1 MEHLEVPP
9 WIAVQ
14 FHHLLQ
20 KLGISMSE
28 RDAIALTMVL
38 ILVVAVS
45 VLFSLYR
52 NRYRIVPTPVQQVLE
67 GYYEFIRGL
76 CVDMIGEERGERY
89 VPVIGTVGL
98 FILLANLMGLIPG
111 LASPTSN
118 LNVTAGAAIFVFLY
132 YHLEGIRT
140 HGLLG
145 YIRHFMGPVW
155 WLAWLFLPVEIIS
168 HLARVLSLSV
178 RLFGNIF
185 GEDTVILILFMFIF
199 PIIAP
204 LPVMVLAII
213 TSFVQALVFVMLSV
227 SYIAGAVAGEEHH

>member
-14 FHHLLQ
+14 FHHLLE

-38 ILVVAVS
+38 TLVVAVS
-45 VLFSLYR
+45 LLFGLYR
-52 NRYRIVPTPVQQVLE
+52 RRYRIVPTPVQQVLE

-76 CVDMIGEERGERY
+76 CVDMIGEERGEKY

-98 FILLANLMGLIPG
+98 FVLLSNLMGLVPG
-111 LASPTSN
+111 LVAPTSN
-118 LNVTAGAAIFVFLY
+118 LNVTVGAAVFVFLY

-140 HGLLG
+140 HGLIG
-145 YIRHFMGPVW
+145 YIRHFMGPNP
-155 WLAWLFLPVEIIS
+155 WLAWLFLPVEIVS

-185 GEDTVILILFMFIF
+185 GKDTLILVLFMVIF
-199 PIIAP
+199 PIIVP
-204 LPVMVLAII
+204 LPLMVLAVIV
-213 TSFVQALVFVMLSV
+213 SFVQALVFVMLAV
-227 SYIAGAVAGEEHH
+227 TYIAGAVAGEEHH